1 MRLGQATGAK
11 CALKQVQYSYI
22 VACMYYRD
30 YEQCLACFKNAMPTF
45 FGSLNGFHEIVLI
58 LQKK

>member
-1 MRLGQATGAK
+1 
-11 CALKQVQYSYI
+11 
-22 VACMYYRD
+22 MYYRD

-58 LQKK
+58 LQKKIIYYFSIFLSIVEYFKVTYICLG